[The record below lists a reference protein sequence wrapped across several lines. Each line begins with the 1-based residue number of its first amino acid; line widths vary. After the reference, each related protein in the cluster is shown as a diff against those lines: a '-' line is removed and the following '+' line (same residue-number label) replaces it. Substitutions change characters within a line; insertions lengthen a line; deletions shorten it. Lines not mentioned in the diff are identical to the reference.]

1 MANPVKID
9 ALEVENVKRVKAVA
23 MEPAKDGLTVI
34 GGRNGQG
41 KTSVIDAI
49 AWALGGER
57 FRPAN
62 PKREGAAGDARLKV
76 VLDNGIVVER
86 KGKNGALKV
95 SDPAGRKAG
104 QKLLDT
110 FVETLALDLPRF
122 LNASDKERAEALL
135 GILGIGDEL
144 AVLDKE
150 LATLENQ
157 RLLVGQQARAKR
169 GHADSMPFF
178 ADAPDAPVSAAELI
192 RQQQEILAR
201 NGENQRKREQVR
213 TIEARLAAQVEAR
226 DLEQERLNRLAEQM
240 SESQQKVS
248 RMSDECVR
256 LRGELAQAAK
266 TAEQLEDESTEEIE
280 ASIAAI
286 EETNAKVRENQARR
300 EAEADADELEDQYR
314 EMGRQVDDA
323 RRKRMALLDGADLPV
338 DGLGVEDGR
347 LTYNGQPWGNM
358 SGSEQLR
365 VATAIVRRLKPECGF
380 VLVDKLEQ
388 MDPETLAEF
397 AAWAQDEG
405 LQVIGTRVGT
415 GDECSIVIEDGY
427 AAGSVPEAVEPTDGP
442 ASAEALEPA
451 LVEPQATQPVTP
463 PWALGA

>member
-144 AVLDKE
+144 AMLDKE

-201 NGENQRKREQVR
+201 NGENHRKREQAK
-213 TIEARLAAQVEAR
+213 TLEARLAAQEEAR
-226 DLEQERLNRLAEQM
+226 NLEQERLNRLAEQVA
-240 SESQQKVS
+240 ESQQKVS
-248 RMSDECVR
+248 RMSDECMR

-266 TAEQLEDESTEEIE
+266 TAEQLQDESTAEVE

-286 EETNAKVRENQARR
+286 EETNAKVRDNQARR
-300 EAEADADELEDQYR
+300 EAEADADELEDQYKD
-314 EMGRQVDDA
+314 MGRQVDDA
-323 RRKRMALLDGADLPV
+323 RKKRMALLDGADLPV
-338 DGLGVEDGR
+338 EGLGVEDGR

-365 VATAIVRRLKPECGF
+365 VATAVVRRLKPECGF

-397 AAWAQDEG
+397 AAWAADEG

-427 AAGSVPEAVEPTDGP
+427 AAGSVPETVEPTDGP